1 MENEYLQMYR
11 IIQRHKISDDVIIGD
26 WSFSE
31 SWTDLV
37 IERMLKASPW
47 WNITKE
53 LRFKTIKKQ

>member
-1 MENEYLQMYR
+1 MENEKLQMYR

-37 IERMLKASPW
+37 IERMLKASIY

-53 LRFKTIKKQ
+53 LRFNNAKNI